1 MKAAAIAGLVLAPLL
16 GGCGFDVMYAD
27 WKVNRLCKV
36 DGGVTVFAQEALP
49 EYLRRENGEIDLRA
63 LARTTDRDPIYLV
76 STDTTI
82 EPRDPTILRFEYRM
96 MRKRDGAVL
105 GKYVMYLRPNQN
117 TGIPLM
123 HRNAYFCPSAKAVG
137 TLATAVF
144 GKPNE

>member
-27 WKVNRLCKV
+27 WKVDRLCKV

-63 LARTTDRDPIYLV
+63 LARTTDGDPIYLV

-82 EPRDPTILRFEYRM
+82 EPRDPPILRFEYQM

-105 GKYVMYLRPNQN
+105 GKYVMYARPMQN
-117 TGIPLM
+117 IGVPLF
-123 HRNAYFCPSAKAVG
+123 HRAAHVCPSTKAVG
-137 TLATAVF
+137 TLAAAVF
-144 GKPNE
+144 GKTND